1 MAGKDNEWQEAL
13 GAIDLSAIDSLKTLK
28 LETDQLSER
37 LAAMDELKASVA
49 TAVYLRVRG
58 DYQQRVQ
65 GLEQQASPLK
75 QAARDQYARLRS
87 LLDRFEADHEA
98 VKLDQQELELR
109 NKLGEFD
116 DKEFQ
121 RRIKAIET
129 SVKEKA
135 EARARAL
142 ELKARF
148 LEAFHTESELES
160 ALPPQPA
167 MPAREEA
174 ITNKSATLTGMDLA
188 AAQARTHEVQAVISD
203 APPGKTQI
211 MSAINIPD
219 ADAPKPRPPPPPSG
233 DGSTQ
238 IFRAARLVPQNP
250 EAGKQT
256 YTLSLKPMS
265 IGADTGNDIRIGGPG
280 VDPKHAQITVSMA
293 GFTLVDLGSKHGT
306 RVNAEKVR
314 ERPLANE
321 DVIQIGAARFVFRE
335 G

>member
-28 LETDQLSER
+28 LEQDQLSER

-58 DYQQRVQ
+58 DYEQRVQ

-75 QAARDQYARLRS
+75 QAARDQYARLRG

-129 SVKEKA
+129 SVKEKS

-188 AAQARTHEVQAVISD
+188 AAQARTHEVQTIVGD
-203 APPGKTQI
+203 APPGKTQV

-219 ADAPKPRPPPPPSG
+219 ADAPKPRPPPPPPG